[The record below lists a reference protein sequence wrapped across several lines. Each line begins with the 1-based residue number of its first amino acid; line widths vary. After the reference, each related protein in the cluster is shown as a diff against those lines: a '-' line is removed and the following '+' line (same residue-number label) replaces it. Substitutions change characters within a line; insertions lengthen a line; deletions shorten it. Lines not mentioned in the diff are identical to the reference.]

1 MALTSRCLHMQKK
14 AYKTRT
20 AEITD
25 EGDFIRLKVIWGS
38 VVDVEDALDNM
49 LVLKNVSGGRKTLKL
64 VDLRGKWRITPEAR
78 KVTEKNVSE
87 HSTIAAA
94 YIIDSFLTH
103 ITLRFLKAVGRI
115 PGIPQEFFKSEK
127 KAIDWLL
134 RFKEN

>member
-1 MALTSRCLHMQKK
+1 MQKK
-14 AYKTRT
+14 ACKTRT

-25 EGDFIRLKVIWGS
+25 EGDFIRFKVISGS

-49 LVLKNVSGGRKTLKL
+49 LVAKNLSGGKKTLKL

-78 KVTEKNVSE
+78 KATEKNVSE

-94 YIIDSFLTH
+94 YIIDSFLTQ
-103 ITLRFLKAVGRI
+103 ITLRFLKAIGRI

-127 KAIDWLL
+127 KAIEWLL
-134 RFKEN
+134 KFKENKK